1 MRTGRRVSGAAA
13 LAVTMVAVIQGVP
26 VAVGQ
31 LDQWSARAAV
41 APWMLGQ
48 VVIVPGNCYD
58 QIQSYLTCYS
68 AALNCSRHGTQQ
80 DCEDA
85 GTGYWLQE
93 CPHVWSVQALSQAIQ
108 RIRLDVVPNGCGYRQ
123 YGDCYW
129 ASGRCLNDWWYSV
142 APCNGVVHQEKPPT
156 GEDPP
161 CPDA

>member
-13 LAVTMVAVIQGVP
+13 LAVVMVAVIQGVP

-48 VVIVPGNCYD
+48 VVIVPGNCHD
-58 QIQSYLTCYS
+58 EIQSVLVCYS
-68 AALNCSRHGTQQ
+68 AALNCNRHGTPQ
-80 DCEDA
+80 DCRDA

-93 CPHVWSVQALSQAIQ
+93 CPHKWSVQALSQQSQ
-108 RIRLDVVPNGCGYRQ
+108 RIRLNVVPNGCGWRWS
-123 YGDCYW
+123 GSCYW
-129 ASGRCLNDWWYSV
+129 VDGACVNDWAYTLV
-142 APCNGVVHQEKPPT
+142 PCNRVVHVISPPT